1 MVSDADFANFKTYL
15 KQEKISLD
23 TETNKALK
31 NVLESAKK
39 ENIDTQI
46 ATEYKQLEN
55 ALARNQEI
63 ELEANKNQIKRLLQ
77 EELIIRH
84 QYREGLYDFYTKN
97 NVEIEKAIALLN
109 NATQYKNLLK
119 K

>member
-1 MVSDADFANFKTYL
+1 M
-15 KQEKISLD
+15 
-23 TETNKALK
+23 
-31 NVLESAKK
+31 
-39 ENIDTQI
+39 
-46 ATEYKQLEN
+46 
-55 ALARNQEI
+55 ARNQEI

-97 NVEIEKAIALLN
+97 NLEIEKAVELLN
-109 NATQYKNLLK
+109 NQTKYKTLLK